1 MPINS
6 GYTVDGEFVISF
18 DPFAHGF
25 SFAVGVSEPLDPK
38 IGTLELNYV
47 YEVGFSNNKM
57 IVNTPLSLQKCSALE
72 N

>member
-25 SFAVGVSEPLDPK
+25 SFAVGFNKPLDPK
-38 IGTLELNYV
+38 IGTLELNYIT
-47 YEVGFSNNKM
+47 EIGF
-57 IVNTPLSLQKCSALE
+57 
-72 N
+72 